1 MTPNDARIS
10 PDISHERELLAFRLG
25 EDDYCIDIM
34 SVREIRGWTRPT
46 PLPHTPP
53 HLRGMINLR
62 GTVLPV
68 IDLSMRLGIEPVC
81 GDARNVIIV
90 VSMGHRLMGL
100 LVHAVSDILTL
111 DSAELQAPPDVGTY
125 AEQKFVE
132 ALALIDTRMI
142 RLLNLDAVLPDS
154 AAEPA

>member
-1 MTPNDARIS
+1 MNAPLAPQTPE
-10 PDISHERELLAFRLG
+10 PERELLAFRLG
-25 EDDYCIDIM
+25 EDEYCIDIM

-53 HLRGMINLR
+53 HLRGVINLR

-68 IDLSMRLGIEPVC
+68 IDLSMRLGMAPVA

-90 VSMGHRLMGL
+90 VGLGQQLAGL

-111 DSAELQAPPDVGTY
+111 DRAELQAPPDVGAY
-125 AEQKFVE
+125 ADQKFVE
-132 ALALIDTRMI
+132 ALAIIDTRMI
-142 RLLNLDAVLPDS
+142 RLLNLAAVLPDTTTES
-154 AAEPA
+154 A